1 MTDTPLIK
9 VRRVRSDDAGAI
21 ANFLAQA
28 TKGRLVVP
36 YDEVVERLGSKA
48 FFVASADQVVGLAGW
63 RAENLVG
70 RIDDLVIHPVALRS
84 AVGRALFDAIEKE
97 ARKLECEVLLL
108 FVPNIASAA
117 AVTFY
122 QSVGFQR
129 RLLHDIPL
137 PWQQAAEDFT
147 AGDHFVMARQLRDL
161 VMKPI

>member
-1 MTDTPLIK
+1 MIL
-9 VRRVRSDDAGAI
+9 
-21 ANFLAQA
+21 
-28 TKGRLVVP
+28 
-36 YDEVVERLGSKA
+36 
-48 FFVASADQVVGLAGW
+48 GW
-63 RAENLVG
+63 RAPLQEVAGDALIAEAVAAAAKSEVAVPVVDLSYRYWGLAFLSHEFAAFEELVG
-70 RIDDLVIHPVALRS
+70 RIDDLVIHPVTLRS
-84 AVGRALFDAIEKE
+84 DVGRALFNAIEKE

-108 FVPNIASAA
+108 FVPNIASTA

-147 AGDHFVMARQLRDL
+147 AENHFVMARQLRDL